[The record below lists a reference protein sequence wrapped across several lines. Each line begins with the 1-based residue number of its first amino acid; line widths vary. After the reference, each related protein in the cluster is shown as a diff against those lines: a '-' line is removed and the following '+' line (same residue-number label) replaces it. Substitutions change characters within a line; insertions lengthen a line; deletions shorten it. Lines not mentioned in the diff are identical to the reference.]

1 MGNSFSQF
9 VKQLNNENLRVFL
22 GIGVNSDPK
31 GEVILGVVI
40 IDPFEE
46 TRTGDLKKS
55 THLPDEP
62 EMSDTACITKVR
74 MKTWLLQRRPA
85 GDFGLAA

>member
-1 MGNSFSQF
+1 
-9 VKQLNNENLRVFL
+9 
-22 GIGVNSDPK
+22 
-31 GEVILGVVI
+31 VVI